1 MTRVYPLGKAQ
12 RLVLA
17 YLADQGPLVTTPGTA
32 TAALAD
38 AVGLGSS
45 HTGNLVKRLERLGHL
60 DLGWEGHR
68 LFRIGISH
76 HGRRMIGREADWH
89 RRQRQERQVAERAA
103 APAMPVPGAIGR
115 LGPVDV
121 DASRE
126 ATARASVL

>member
-1 MTRVYPLGKAQ
+1 MTRTYPLGRAQ

-17 YLADQGPLVTTPGTA
+17 YLADQGPLIATPGTA

-38 AVGLGSS
+38 AIGVTSS
-45 HTGNLVKRLERLGHL
+45 HAGNLLKRLERLGHL

-76 HGRRMIGREADWH
+76 RGRRTIGREADWH
-89 RRQRQERQVAERAA
+89 RRQRQERERPA
-103 APAMPVPGAIGR
+103 APAMPVVGAIGR

-126 ATARASVL
+126 AAAKAAVL